1 MLFSKFSKSANC
13 ECAKPGL
20 EYSNFKILGSKFV
33 SMVHSHTSSVTSWIQ
48 SWIFVS
54 TSSNTLEHNKT
65 LINLA
70 SLRCFSILHRSRES
84 QWILLRTKI
93 RNNKTKNPLRQ
104 RVKRMCWM
112 RVRWSVFPLSNAVFV
127 KNSVTGG
134 GDGNTSPGRFSQFHA
149 SEANYRMSVVLLKL
163 AAIKANRWY
172 FTYTIFYG
180 NKLPGDFRG
189 KHRIVLCNINLNQ
202 HDLLIHHYHLRS
214 SYSALFWNKFFA
226 GRIFPC

>member
-1 MLFSKFSKSANC
+1 MRETWTWVLKFQNPWFKVRQCGALPHFLCHVLNVLNIC
-13 ECAKPGL
+13 VNIL
-20 EYSNFKILGSKFV
+20 ED
-33 SMVHSHTSSVTSWIQ
+33 
-48 SWIFVS
+48 
-54 TSSNTLEHNKT
+54 SNTLEHNKT

-134 GDGNTSPGRFSQFHA
+134 GDGNTSPGRFSRFHA
-149 SEANYRMSVVLLKL
+149 SEA
-163 AAIKANRWY
+163 
-172 FTYTIFYG
+172 
-180 NKLPGDFRG
+180 
-189 KHRIVLCNINLNQ
+189 
-202 HDLLIHHYHLRS
+202 
-214 SYSALFWNKFFA
+214 SY
-226 GRIFPC
+226 PCQ

>member
-1 MLFSKFSKSANC
+1 MRGKPGEFDRILFSKFSKSANC
-13 ECAKPGL
+13 ECAKLGL
-20 EYSNFKILGSKFV
+20 ENPWFKVRQYGALPHFLCHVWIHSK
-33 SMVHSHTSSVTSWIQ
+33 
-48 SWIFVS
+48 IFVS
-54 TSSNTLEHNKT
+54 TSSNTLEHNRT

-70 SLRCFSILHRSRES
+70 SLRCFSFLHRSRES

-134 GDGNTSPGRFSQFHA
+134 GDGNISPGRFSRFHV
-149 SEANYRMSVVLLKL
+149 SEASYRMPVVLLEL

-180 NKLPGDFRG
+180 NQLPGDFRG
-189 KHRIVLCNINLNQ
+189 KHQIVLC
-202 HDLLIHHYHLRS
+202 
-214 SYSALFWNKFFA
+214 
-226 GRIFPC
+226 